1 MLSLVIILAIGYY
14 YCKFVK
20 SFNKLGHILDQCFE
34 WDDASGEVFGL
45 LKRTMVT
52 MLIQRFLDLN
62 WGP

>member
-34 WDDASGEVFGL
+34 WDDASGEVFEL

-52 MLIQRFLDLN
+52 MPI
-62 WGP
+62 